1 MHRQEKIGHPRLRRD
16 IRLHS
21 PPVLGTFITFEGI
34 DGSGKS
40 TQLRLLAQYLRAQG
54 CELLLSREPGGTPV
68 GLRLRE
74 ALLDVRGEVDP
85 LTELLVFAADR
96 AQHVRKVI
104 RPALEKGGVL
114 ISDRYAD
121 ATRAYQGAGRGFSP
135 ELIGEI
141 IELATGGLVPD
152 LTVLFDVSIE
162 ESITRTTRR
171 SAKNK
176 RDRLDTEAA
185 DFHARVREEYM
196 RIARAEPERVKV
208 IDTTGTVDETQ
219 EKLRA
224 IVVPFLQH
232 RDQLTTRLVDNAPYK
247 LKRGHC

>member
-1 MHRQEKIGHPRLRRD
+1 M
-16 IRLHS
+16 
-21 PPVLGTFITFEGI
+21 LGTFITFEGI

-40 TQLRLLAQYLRAQG
+40 TQLRLLAQYLRSQG

-68 GLRLRE
+68 GLRLRA
-74 ALLDVRGEVDP
+74 ALLDVQGEVDP

-104 RPALEKGGVL
+104 RPALEKGAVF

-135 ELIGEI
+135 ELISEI
-141 IELATGGLVPD
+141 IELATEGLVPD
-152 LTVLFDVSIE
+152 LTVLFDVAIE

-171 SAKNK
+171 STKNR
-176 RDRLDTEAA
+176 RDRLDIEKA
-185 DFHARVREEYM
+185 DFHARVREEYL
-196 RIARAEPERVKV
+196 RIARDEPERVKV
-208 IDTTGTVDETQ
+208 IDTTGTIEETQ
-219 EKLRA
+219 EKLRE
-224 IVVPFLQH
+224 IVVPFLQR
-232 RDQLTTRLVDNAPYK
+232 RDQLTTRLVNSQQYK

>member
-1 MHRQEKIGHPRLRRD
+1 MI
-16 IRLHS
+16 IVS
-21 PPVLGTFITFEGI
+21 VLAVSLT
-34 DGSGKS
+34 
-40 TQLRLLAQYLRAQG
+40 LPA
-54 CELLLSREPGGTPV
+54 LSRV
-68 GLRLRE
+68 QKL
-74 ALLDVRGEVDP
+74 
-85 LTELLVFAADR
+85 
-96 AQHVRKVI
+96 KV
-104 RPALEKGGVL
+104 AVSG
-114 ISDRYAD
+114 
-121 ATRAYQGAGRGFSP
+121 
-135 ELIGEI
+135 
-141 IELATGGLVPD
+141 LATGGLVPD

-185 DFHARVREEYM
+185 DFHARVREEYL

-224 IVVPFLQH
+224 IVVPFLQS
-232 RDQLTTRLVDNAPYK
+232 RDQLTTRLVDNEPYK

>member
-1 MHRQEKIGHPRLRRD
+1 MA
-16 IRLHS
+16 
-21 PPVLGTFITFEGI
+21 GTFITFEGI

-74 ALLDVRGEVDP
+74 ALLDVQGEVDP

-104 RPALEKGGVL
+104 RPALEKGAVL

-121 ATRAYQGAGRGFSP
+121 ATRAYQGAGRGFSH
-135 ELIGEI
+135 ELISEI
-141 IELATGGLVPD
+141 IELATEGLVPD
-152 LTVLFDVSIE
+152 LTLLFDVAVE
-162 ESITRTTRR
+162 ESISRTTRR

-176 RDRLDTEAA
+176 RDRLDTEKA
-185 DFHARVREEYM
+185 DFHERVREEYL
-196 RIARAEPERVKV
+196 RIARAEPQRVKV
-208 IDTTGTVDETQ
+208 IQTTGSIEETQ
-219 EKLRA
+219 ERLRE
-224 IVVPFLQH
+224 IVVPFLQS
-232 RDQLTTRLVDNAPYK
+232 RDQLTTRLVNNEPHK